1 MFKVKKK
8 STHKMITPRLPKESF
23 TREVFSD
30 HHHPWILLQAK
41 IKREMR
47 LKRKIGENIISF
59 KIFF

>member
-1 MFKVKKK
+1 
-8 STHKMITPRLPKESF
+8 MITPRLPKESF

>member
-1 MFKVKKK
+1 
-8 STHKMITPRLPKESF
+8 MITPRLPKESF

-30 HHHPWILLQAK
+30 HRHPWILLQAK